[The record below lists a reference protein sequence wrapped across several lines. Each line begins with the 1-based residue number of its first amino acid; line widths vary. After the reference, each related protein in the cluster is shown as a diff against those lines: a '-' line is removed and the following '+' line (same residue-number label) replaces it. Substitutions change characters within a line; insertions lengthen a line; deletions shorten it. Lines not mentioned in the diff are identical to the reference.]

1 MPQVVDD
8 KRKKHIKTEL
18 NDHPRNRIIKNRKAV
33 QKNLSTT
40 NNNKHVGSKGL
51 IVAIIIILIII
62 SFFGFITWSVIE
74 IRSQEIDDISNL
86 ISKSQQ
92 GNRSLHMLVKFF
104 QIYENLKNKEQT
116 NENTTQ
122 ELIYNTTIPIESI
135 QNIDQDKQ
143 EQFFEPFVKEIIKF
157 IDGLLGIENNVSKNF
172 YNDILL
178 RQAYIK
184 ERNRLYSESIEYFQ
198 QFLQENTGIGDSL
211 KADIFLHIG
220 FNHAVQ
226 NNFEQA
232 RNSFREV
239 YRLTDENSDTH
250 KTAIRIEAIMNKLE
264 KAQLENEKRIEEL
277 KSDDELNIDKLIATY
292 NSLINTNDYN
302 RIISLAPEFINKNL
316 NKVEEETPLEDKWRI
331 ANSAVYYYWG
341 RALEEQGGEDNI
353 DDALK
358 KYRKTIDIGK
368 TQDIEDN
375 KVKLAYERIK
385 LNTEFFGIESETTE
399 EIKQDETFKELEEQN
414 TEFSSYLEKAINTSR
429 GNDTQEQNNNQEDE
443 ESIFNINSDLNDI
456 STLSTFDEEIQS
468 EIDEVKEKIDRES
481 DDDDDQNDIT
491 DVISAREEETDEEEE
506 ENIIEDTTDED
517 TTDEDTTEED
527 TTDEDTTDE
536 TDTEEDNDIQNT
548 EEDTTDEDTTDEDTT
563 DETDTEEE
571 TTEEDTN
578 DEQVPTNDSDSARKY
593 LEDNVTSLINEF
605 TNIDLNDRFDDSFSL
620 DISEYSLSIDIEDPE
635 YNDMVNLETISG
647 YVDNLI
653 DDVEIENKE
662 YYLAEENIYNEELDE
677 RLQSENRT
685 ETIENLINN
694 AINEER
700 LKMDIDEVMSFLIKQ
715 EEAEQV
721 EFEISLTDVSLEIKN
736 TFNDESIEVPLEEL
750 NTDYYD
756 IDFKDDD
763 SMSIKL
769 NDEESSIVNLVSISE
784 DLKEVVEST
793 GNYRELKVEI
803 VSKDGKTYEGK
814 VVKQKDNYY
823 IIEYS
828 SGETVRIFKKD
839 VDTITITDDYEN
851 ILSIVGPKV
860 LSDDDTTIYEFE
872 NLVQGQAYLF
882 ILVDN
887 TEIKGVF
894 IKVKGDTLI
903 ITELNSYST
912 ISLSKS
918 NVKSAKPIDAEL
930 NDDGDDP
937 SNNSEG

>member
-18 NDHPRNRIIKNRKAV
+18 NDHPRNKIIKNRKNV
-33 QKNLSTT
+33 QKTLST
-40 NNNKHVGSKGL
+40 NNNKHAGSKGL
-51 IVAIIIILIII
+51 VVAIVIILIII

-157 IDGLLGIENNVSKNF
+157 IDGLLGIENNASKNF

-198 QFLQENTGIGDSL
+198 QFLQENPGIGDSL

-277 KSDDELNIDKLIATY
+277 KSDEELNIDKLIATY

-353 DDALK
+353 DEALK

-385 LNTEFFGIESETTE
+385 LNTEFFGIESETAE
-399 EIKQDETFKELEEQN
+399 EIKQDETFQELEEQN

-429 GNDTQEQNNNQEDE
+429 GNDTQEQNNIQDDE

-491 DVISAREEETDEEEE
+491 DVIIAREEETDEDEE
-506 ENIIEDTTDED
+506 ENIIEE
-517 TTDEDTTEED
+517 TE
-527 TTDEDTTDE
+527 EDTTDE
-536 TDTEEDNDIQNT
+536 TDTEEDTTDETDT
-548 EEDTTDEDTTDEDTT
+548 EEDTTDEE
-563 DETDTEEE
+563 TEEE
-571 TTEEDTN
+571 TTEEDTTDEETEEETTEEDTTD
-578 DEQVPTNDSDSARKY
+578 DEQVPTNESDSAREY

-605 TNIDLNDRFDDSFSL
+605 TNIDLNDRFDDSFGL

-635 YNDMVNLETISG
+635 YNDMVNLETISD
-647 YVDNLI
+647 YVNNLI

-662 YYLAEENIYNEELDE
+662 YYLAEEDIYNEELDE

-715 EEAEQV
+715 EDAEQV
-721 EFEISLTDVSLEIKN
+721 EIEISLTDVSVEIKN
-736 TFNDESIEVPLEEL
+736 TFNDESIEVPLDEL

-784 DLKEVVEST
+784 DLKEVIEST
-793 GNYRELKVEI
+793 GNYRELKVKI

-912 ISLSKS
+912 ISLSKN

-930 NDDGDDP
+930 NDDEEDT